1 MHLCWTDTILAG
13 VAIVTVTTSATETP
27 AVEAGPAIV
36 TSRPTASRAT
46 CSRDLDLPR
55 GRERR
60 LVQERDRIYEINGAE
75 SRMLATVGAF
85 RVVSESDLHDGR
97 DESRDA
103 QKALRH
109 LERQG
114 LMGTSPLS
122 SDDRAVV
129 LADRGR
135 DLLEANRPSA
145 TNAQGSPA
153 RPSTRA

>member
-1 MHLCWTDTILAG
+1 MLDRYD
-13 VAIVTVTTSATETP
+13 
-27 AVEAGPAIV
+27 
-36 TSRPTASRAT
+36 SRGSRDRDRDDFGDRDPGSRGGTGDRHEPSDREPRDVFA
-46 CSRDLDLPR
+46 RDLDLPR